1 MIGIA
6 TTFFW
11 IFLIGFF
18 ISAVYSVKDV
28 QFNLGG
34 PQFGINAYDEAF
46 FSLPVSIVNRGLYDL
61 SAFKIFTQISDN
73 ANIPIVNGTTKVPL
87 IKRNDGVNVIHNMS
101 VNIDDLLNADQ
112 NYLFNDSDLRIYAV
126 LGMTIAKMIPVEASS
141 NLSVRWGAPLYNFA
155 LGQVQYSAYNSTHL
169 IATIP
174 ISFENHAF
182 FDVAGNVRVRM
193 YNSTNRRVGSGEINI
208 LVPPGSSYNGSLQ
221 FYATIARLTA
231 TGRFDVYFST
241 QFFDY
246 GPVVIH
252 YG

>member
-1 MIGIA
+1 
-6 TTFFW
+6 
-11 IFLIGFF
+11 
-18 ISAVYSVKDV
+18 
-28 QFNLGG
+28 
-34 PQFGINAYDEAF
+34 
-46 FSLPVSIVNRGLYDL
+46 
-61 SAFKIFTQISDN
+61 
-73 ANIPIVNGTTKVPL
+73 
-87 IKRNDGVNVIHNMS
+87 MS